1 MQPNPTFPPADLDSM
16 PTMAL
21 TRDLLDRWGAERVS
35 RHFGLSVEQLL
46 TLARDLEG
54 MPGSRASL
62 SMNWIGWSNER
73 RRWRSGRR
81 RHRRT

>member
-35 RHFGLSVEQLL
+35 RHFGLSVERLV

-54 MPGSRASL
+54 APGSRAFAVDL
-62 SMNWIGWSNER
+62 LAAADELDR
-73 RRWRSGRR
+73 LEQ
-81 RHRRT
+81 

>member
-1 MQPNPTFPPADLDSM
+1 MQPSPTFAPIDLDSM

-21 TRDLLDRWGAERVS
+21 TCDLLDRWGAERVS

-54 MPGSRASL
+54 MPGSRAFAVDL
-62 SMNWIGWSNER
+62 LAAADELDR
-73 RRWRSGRR
+73 LEQ
-81 RHRRT
+81 